1 MKLTYNGSMRSVQR
15 ILAVFESFTPAR
27 TALSLQQIADRI
39 ELPKSTAFRI
49 VRSLEECGYLVRL
62 EDQRFCLSLRL
73 TRLAGLVKSTLDIRE
88 ISRPIMVELSADTG
102 ETVAIYT
109 IAGGDRVCIESI
121 GSSSSPLRTVLQPGE
136 QFPLAVGSAS
146 KVLMAYLTGP
156 TAAPIISAAARATR
170 RTPAQVVS
178 ELETVRRQGFALS
191 HGERLLGL
199 SAMSAPIRDIDDQV
213 RYCLTLNGPSVRMQ
227 VHEKEFVRRLVRAA
241 ADISRLFGGPAASP
255 SLSGSPESQDAPS
268 SSTNA
273 PLDPSPRH
281 RNGSLRSR

>member
-1 MKLTYNGSMRSVQR
+1 MRSVQR
-15 ILAVFESFTPAR
+15 ILAVFESFSPAR

-88 ISRPIMVELSADTG
+88 ISRPVMVELAAQTG
-102 ETVAIYT
+102 ETVAIYG
-109 IAGGDRVCIESI
+109 IVGRDRVCIESI

-136 QFPLAVGSAS
+136 QFPLGVGSAS
-146 KVLMAYLTGP
+146 KVLMAYLSGP
-156 TAAPIISAAARATR
+156 SVAPVISAAARATR
-170 RTPAQVVS
+170 RTSAQIVT
-178 ELETVRRQGFALS
+178 ELEAVRRQGYALS

-199 SAMSAPIRDIDDQV
+199 SAVSAPIRDIDDRV

-227 VHEKEFVRRLVRAA
+227 AHEENLVRGLVHAA
-241 ADISRLFGGPAASP
+241 ADISRLFGAPAEPSSP
-255 SLSGSPESQDAPS
+255 STFQESQDATARSRTP
-268 SSTNA
+268 T
-273 PLDPSPRH
+273 LDPPPRH
-281 RNGSLRSR
+281 RYGSIRSR

>member
-1 MKLTYNGSMRSVQR
+1 MRSVQR
-15 ILAVFESFTPAR
+15 ILAVFESFSPTK

-88 ISRPIMVELSADTG
+88 ISRPIIMDLAQRSG

-109 IAGGDRVCIESI
+109 VVGRDRVCIESF

-136 QFPLAVGSAS
+136 QFPLGVGSAS
-146 KVLMAYLTGP
+146 KVLMAWLSGP
-156 TAAPIISAAARATR
+156 SVASIISAAARVTR
-170 RTPAQVVS
+170 RTPSQVAA
-178 ELETVRRQGFALS
+178 ELDVVRRQGYALS

-227 VHEKEFVRRLVRAA
+227 ANETDFVKQLLRAA
-241 ADISRLFGGPAASP
+241 SDISRLFGGPAESP
-255 SLSGSPESQDAPS
+255 SPSSKLKIEDAP
-268 SSTNA
+268 A
-273 PLDPSPRH
+273 
-281 RNGSLRSR
+281 